1 MLKEK
6 PVTRKEDIFSKQE
19 NAEMRIR
26 RRKTIEK
33 LAEIRAE
40 PMDRFLTAMD
50 HTNLESTTHKKQN
63 KMLHQIEEQ
72 DSGAQTIPTV
82 EAPKLPKTAF
92 ENMSSLT
99 IDENSSDLSAHVQY
113 DENSEF
119 NFIKLFRNL

>member
-6 PVTRKEDIFSKQE
+6 PVTRKEDIFSKQD

-50 HTNLESTTHKKQN
+50 HTNLESVKFSQFVGFLYLVK
-63 KMLHQIEEQ
+63 
-72 DSGAQTIPTV
+72 
-82 EAPKLPKTAF
+82 
-92 ENMSSLT
+92 
-99 IDENSSDLSAHVQY
+99 
-113 DENSEF
+113 
-119 NFIKLFRNL
+119 